1 MRQQLM
7 VAYLKNVPFLIFD
20 SILFDRRILRVYCIR
35 CWVYLSIHTYTK
47 VGRFPVKFSSCV
59 GFVCIRREGIFT
71 RVPTPVLR
79 CGRRVL
85 RSVAGRLD
93 SIPLGQSVHNDTCP
107 GGMSSVKRQA
117 AMILTVWSSRLN
129 EGHPTHTHTHDPFAT
144 ERAANVT
151 RRVESHHS
159 PISPL
164 GHSDHQSP
172 FPWCPSFRPL
182 NCPGRLSSVQPVQ

>member
-93 SIPLGQSVHNDTCP
+93 SIPPGQSVQYDTCP
-107 GGMSSVKRQA
+107 GGMSGVKRRA
-117 AMILTVWSSRLN
+117 AMILTAWSSRLN
-129 EGHPTHTHTHDPFAT
+129 EGHPAHTHTHTIPSQPNELRMWHDF
-144 ERAANVT
+144 
-151 RRVESHHS
+151 
-159 PISPL
+159 
-164 GHSDHQSP
+164 
-172 FPWCPSFRPL
+172 SFRPFW
-182 NCPGRLSSVQPVQ
+182 SSISFPVISVFSPTQLPCTTVQPVQ